1 MVIPYVSLGKSIQ
14 KVLGWDSFFLNLTNW
29 QVKIYN
35 GEVMETKSEP
45 KKRGQKHSAVEPR
58 KSSSEYATLT
68 MVVNR
73 DWSDEVSKKA
83 REKNMS
89 KTAYIAAIV
98 NEEMKTSE
106 NNTTTEKLLKEMTEL
121 NKKVDVLTDLYSS
134 LLKFVSKLK

>member
-45 KKRGQKHSAVEPR
+45 KKRGQKHRAVEPR
-58 KSSSEYATLT
+58 KSSSEYTTLT

-106 NNTTTEKLLKEMTEL
+106 NNATTEKLLKEMIEL

-134 LLKFVSKLK
+134 LLKIVSKLK

>member
-1 MVIPYVSLGKSIQ
+1 MELI
-14 KVLGWDSFFLNLTNW
+14 
-29 QVKIYN
+29 
-35 GEVMETKSEP
+35 METTPEP
-45 KKRGQKHSAVEPR
+45 KKRGKKHSAIEPR
-58 KSSSEYATLT
+58 KSSSEYTTLT

-106 NNTTTEKLLKEMTEL
+106 NNATTEKLLKEMTEL

-134 LLKFVSKLK
+134 LLKIVSKLK